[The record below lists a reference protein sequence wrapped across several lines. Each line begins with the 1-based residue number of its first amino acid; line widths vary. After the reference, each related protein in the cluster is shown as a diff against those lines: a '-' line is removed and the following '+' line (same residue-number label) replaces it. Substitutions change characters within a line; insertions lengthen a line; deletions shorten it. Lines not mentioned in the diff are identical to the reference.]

1 MTTTNTVCSF
11 GDIRQIG
18 YLTNDIEKAMQAWV
32 KQSGVGPFIWYRNV
46 NLKAVYKGT
55 PTTIMMDVAIAYRG
69 NQQIELIQQTNDAPS
84 PYLSFFQQGRMGMH
98 HIAYGS
104 RDIDADMQKARDA
117 GFDVICTINALIGRY
132 AYFQDPAM
140 PENFFEFLAVTD
152 DLEKYWQQSMNEA
165 RNWDGSNPIRIIDL
179 KGKG

>member
-1 MTTTNTVCSF
+1 MAHSNSTCSF
-11 GDIRQIG
+11 GDIRQVG

-32 KQSGVGPFIWYRNV
+32 QKSGVGPFTWYRNV
-46 NLKAVYKGT
+46 SLKAVYKGE
-55 PTTIMMDVAIAYRG
+55 PSVIEMDVGIAYRG

-84 PYLSFFQQGRMGMH
+84 PYRQFFQQGRMGMH

-104 RDIDADMQKARDA
+104 RDMDADLQKAKDA
-117 GFDVICTINALIGRY
+117 GFDIICTIDAMIGRY

-152 DLEKYWQQSMNEA
+152 DLENFWQKSMEEA
-165 RNWDGSNPIRIIDL
+165 RNWDGSKPIRAMDL
-179 KGKG
+179 KGL